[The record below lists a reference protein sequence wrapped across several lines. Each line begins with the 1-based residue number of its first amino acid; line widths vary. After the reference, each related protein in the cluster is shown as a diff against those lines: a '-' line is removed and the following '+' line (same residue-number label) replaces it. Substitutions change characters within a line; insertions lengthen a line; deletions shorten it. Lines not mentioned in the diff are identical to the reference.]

1 MYQAYYGFREKPFSL
16 QPDPAFLYL
25 GKRHGMA
32 MTMLEYGLMNRA
44 AITVITGEI
53 GSGKT
58 TLIRR
63 LLDEIEDDVSVGLI
77 SNTHRSFG
85 ELLQWISLAFDLE
98 YKDRE
103 KVELYQGFIDYLVGQ
118 YAQNRRTVLIVDEAQ
133 NMDPLTLEELRLISN
148 VNADKDQVLQL
159 ILVGQPELRDTLR
172 RPDLEQLAQRVSV
185 DYHLMPLEAEET
197 EKYIQHRLT
206 VAGGDPEL
214 FEEQARRFIH
224 EQADGIPR
232 LINTLCD
239 TALVYGFATQQARI
253 SVDLVQEII
262 ADKIRNGGGL
272 LVNRKRKTKRK
283 SKRKSKSAE
292 SRGDNIHAWDE
303 PESTIT
309 RLVKD
314 PK

>member
-1 MYQAYYGFREKPFSL
+1 MYEAFYGFREKPFSL

-63 LLDEIEDDVSVGLI
+63 LLNELGEDVSVGLI

-85 ELLQWISLAFDLE
+85 ELLQWISLAFNLE
-98 YKDRE
+98 YKGRE
-103 KVELYQGFIDYLVGQ
+103 KVELYQGFIDYLVAQ
-118 YAQNRRTVLIVDEAQ
+118 YAQNHRTVLIVDEAQ

-159 ILVGQPELRDTLR
+159 VLVGQPELRETLR
-172 RPDLEQLAQRVSV
+172 RADLEQLAQRVAV
-185 DYHLMPLEAEET
+185 DYHLTALEAEET
-197 EKYIQHRLT
+197 DDYIRHRLS

-214 FEEQARRFIH
+214 FEAEARRFIH
-224 EQADGIPR
+224 HQAGGIPR
-232 LINTLCD
+232 LINSLCD
-239 TALVYGFATQQARI
+239 TALVYGFAAQAPRI
-253 SVDLVQEII
+253 GAELVYEIVQ
-262 ADKIRNGGGL
+262 DKIRNGGGL
-272 LVNRKRKTKRK
+272 LVKRTRPVEEK
-283 SKRKSKSAE
+283 SP
-292 SRGDNIHAWDE
+292 GDDIHAWTEAGNPVPRVLKE
-303 PESTIT
+303 P
-309 RLVKD
+309 K
-314 PK
+314 